1 MEEFEHTDTEARG
14 KQGADVETSCP
25 SGKPELKQM
34 FPGLQ
39 FVLVFLR
46 FSREFARDVMP
57 SDGPG
62 EVANF
67 AALTV
72 SLYTTSHHPPV
83 SPDWVRGEQ
92 WTPWDSE
99 SVSCSRLPGSGS
111 QGLQEIGEGAGSGI
125 QISGL
130 LDVLTPAL
138 GQGLLWS
145 RGGEHWAAKA
155 GKLNQQRCLAH
166 MGSWHCLPPGL
177 TQEGQCGV
185 QAVGRGS
192 GDRVSRPPHTL
203 ISLGEGSWSFSDNGD
218 CPDTAEA
225 GGAVTGS
232 DQTPGSAGYWASHPT
247 SLGLYLPICEMGK
260 MIVPTTQQ

>member
-1 MEEFEHTDTEARG
+1 M
-14 KQGADVETSCP
+14 ETSCP

-111 QGLQEIGEGAGSGI
+111 QGLQEIGEGAGIPASASMAGDTRPWLKHTEAPQPGI
-125 QISGL
+125 E
-130 LDVLTPAL
+130 
-138 GQGLLWS
+138 QG
-145 RGGEHWAAKA
+145 K
-155 GKLNQQRCLAH
+155 
-166 MGSWHCLPPGL
+166 
-177 TQEGQCGV
+177 
-185 QAVGRGS
+185 GRGS
-192 GDRVSRPPHTL
+192 S
-203 ISLGEGSWSFSDNGD
+203 GD
-218 CPDTAEA
+218 CRP
-225 GGAVTGS
+225 
-232 DQTPGSAGYWASHPT
+232 ASLTLHP
-247 SLGLYLPICEMGK
+247 SLA
-260 MIVPTTQQ
+260 

>member
-1 MEEFEHTDTEARG
+1 MEM
-14 KQGADVETSCP
+14 SCP

-34 FPGLQ
+34 FPGFQ

-111 QGLQEIGEGAGSGI
+111 QGHTAVR
-125 QISGL
+125 GL
-130 LDVLTPAL
+130 NELRCIKHLV
-138 GQGLLWS
+138 WCRVHS
-145 RGGEHWAAKA
+145 R
-155 GKLNQQRCLAH
+155 
-166 MGSWHCLPPGL
+166 
-177 TQEGQCGV
+177 
-185 QAVGRGS
+185 
-192 GDRVSRPPHTL
+192 
-203 ISLGEGSWSFSDNGD
+203 
-218 CPDTAEA
+218 CPVNITYC
-225 GGAVTGS
+225 S
-232 DQTPGSAGYWASHPT
+232 
-247 SLGLYLPICEMGK
+247 
-260 MIVPTTQQ
+260 

>member
-138 GQGLLWS
+138 GRGFSGPVGVNTGQPRPGNSANRGASHIWAAGIAFRLASPRKASVGS
-145 RGGEHWAAKA
+145 RQWGGE
-155 GKLNQQRCLAH
+155 
-166 MGSWHCLPPGL
+166 
-177 TQEGQCGV
+177 
-185 QAVGRGS
+185 VG
-192 GDRVSRPPHTL
+192 
-203 ISLGEGSWSFSDNGD
+203 
-218 CPDTAEA
+218 
-225 GGAVTGS
+225 TGS
-232 DQTPGSAGYWASHPT
+232 PDLHTPSFN
-247 SLGLYLPICEMGK
+247 
-260 MIVPTTQQ
+260 

>member
-1 MEEFEHTDTEARG
+1 MEM
-14 KQGADVETSCP
+14 SCP

-34 FPGLQ
+34 FPGFQ

-111 QGLQEIGEGAGSGI
+111 QGLQETGEGAGSGI

-155 GKLNQQRCLAH
+155 GKLSQQRCLAH
-166 MGSWHCLPPGL
+166 MGSWHCLLPWPYPGRPVWGPGSGEGKWRPGL
-177 TQEGQCGV
+177 QTSTHPHFIR
-185 QAVGRGS
+185 RGLLEFL
-192 GDRVSRPPHTL
+192 RQWRLSRYSRGWGCSHRIQPNSWVCRL
-203 ISLGEGSWSFSDNGD
+203 LGKSPNL
-218 CPDTAEA
+218 
-225 GGAVTGS
+225 
-232 DQTPGSAGYWASHPT
+232 PGPLLAH
-247 SLGLYLPICEMGK
+247 L
-260 MIVPTTQQ
+260 